1 MYRKVCHE
9 TGANTKEQ
17 VESVLTQ
24 CAQVKTDTAR
34 LGGFS
39 PSQWVLG
46 RAPRT
51 LPSFASEEEHAS
63 LGATAARHDPSS
75 TFALQHQARL
85 EAQKAYAHLE
95 CSRRV
100 QKALLRNAVPFD
112 REFSVGDLVTFRRDN
127 QKGGTSWSPVS
138 RVIGHEGSK
147 SIWLLCGNCPVL
159 VSSHNVR
166 VASPNEA
173 LAQAVLNGE
182 PVVPFEVVRE
192 DGQRSFLDVRRPRRE
207 RERKRQEEE
216 TENPNE
222 IPTTHAVSSDLPPV
236 PEDDED
242 DWNIRPGI
250 FDGEE
255 GEEEDAEVDAIEE
268 ISQSRRRNEQPPVPA
283 RNVRPCTEAPIPGEP
298 EGERGAALAPSR
310 RESQASGSA
319 GPIATALAPG
329 AMVWPNL
336 KQNLDDL
343 PLSLREHFRRAGNI
357 AVHDMKEAR
366 ETFTCFLSQTVGEDD
381 IPGKKVFK
389 SINFDSAP
397 PEVQEGLPAAGR
409 RNGKF
414 ESFAAAIP
422 VVGQQKA
429 DLLAEGQVVVPS
441 KWVGC

>member
-1 MYRKVCHE
+1 M
-9 TGANTKEQ
+9 
-17 VESVLTQ
+17 
-24 CAQVKTDTAR
+24 
-34 LGGFS
+34 
-39 PSQWVLG
+39 
-46 RAPRT
+46 
-51 LPSFASEEEHAS
+51 
-63 LGATAARHDPSS
+63 
-75 TFALQHQARL
+75 
-85 EAQKAYAHLE
+85 
-95 CSRRV
+95 
-100 QKALLRNAVPFD
+100 
-112 REFSVGDLVTFRRDN
+112 TFRRDN

-159 VSSHNVR
+159 VSSHNAR

-222 IPTTHAVSSDLPPV
+222 IPTTHAISSGLPPV

-283 RNVRPCTEAPIPGEP
+283 RNVRPRTEAPIPGEP

-357 AVHDMKEAR
+357 AVHDMKR
-366 ETFTCFLSQTVGEDD
+366 ST
-381 IPGKKVFK
+381 
-389 SINFDSAP
+389 
-397 PEVQEGLPAAGR
+397 
-409 RNGKF
+409 
-414 ESFAAAIP
+414 
-422 VVGQQKA
+422 
-429 DLLAEGQVVVPS
+429 
-441 KWVGC
+441 

>member
-1 MYRKVCHE
+1 MYRKVCRE

-24 CAQVKTDTAR
+24 CAPVKTDTAR
-34 LGGFS
+34 LGGFLRANGF
-39 PSQWVLG
+39 LG
-46 RAPRT
+46 E
-51 LPSFASEEEHAS
+51 LPEHFHPLHPKRNMHAS

-112 REFSVGDLVTFRRDN
+112 REFSAGDLVTFRRDN
-127 QKGGTSWSPVS
+127 QKGGTSWSSVS

-182 PVVPFEVVRE
+182 PVVPFEVARE
-192 DGQRSFLDVRRPRRE
+192 DGQRSFLDVRRPRGERE

-222 IPTTHAVSSDLPPV
+222 IPTTHAISSDLPPV

-255 GEEEDAEVDAIEE
+255 GEEDAEVDAIEE

-283 RNVRPCTEAPIPGEP
+283 RNVRPRTEAPIPGEP
-298 EGERGAALAPSR
+298 EGERGAALAACR
-310 RESQASGSA
+310 RESQAS
-319 GPIATALAPG
+319 L
-329 AMVWPNL
+329 
-336 KQNLDDL
+336 Q
-343 PLSLREHFRRAGNI
+343 
-357 AVHDMKEAR
+357 AR
-366 ETFTCFLSQTVGEDD
+366 LQR
-381 IPGKKVFK
+381 P
-389 SINFDSAP
+389 
-397 PEVQEGLPAAGR
+397 
-409 RNGKF
+409 
-414 ESFAAAIP
+414 
-422 VVGQQKA
+422 
-429 DLLAEGQVVVPS
+429 
-441 KWVGC
+441 